1 MTKTAFITGATSGIG
16 KATAKILAK
25 NGINLIITGR
35 RSSLLKELRKQL
47 ITDYSVE
54 IQELCFDVRNKEE
67 VNNAIN
73 NLSSYWGEIDI
84 LVNNAGLAA
93 GLDHIQDGNIDNWE
107 RMIDTNI
114 KGLLYV
120 SRAILPIMVKNGRG
134 HVVNIA
140 STAGKEVYENG
151 NVYCSTKH
159 AVDALSKAMRIDL
172 LADGIKVTSINPG
185 MVETEFSIVRFDGDK
200 EKAKTPY
207 KGIKPLTGEDIAE
220 IIWFA
225 LNRPDHVNIN
235 DIIITAKAQA
245 NSFIVHRKNQGNL

>member
-1 MTKTAFITGATSGIG
+1 MKTAFITGATSGIG
-16 KATAKILAK
+16 KATAEILGE

-35 RSSLLKELRKQL
+35 RESLLKELKENL
-47 ITDYSVE
+47 KKDFPIEVLD
-54 IQELCFDVRNKEE
+54 LCFDVRKKEE
-67 VNNAIN
+67 VNNAIQ
-73 NLSSYWGEIDI
+73 NLDDHWKKIDI
-84 LVNNAGLAA
+84 LINNAGLAA
-93 GLDHIQDGNIDNWE
+93 GLSHIQDGNMDHWE

-120 SRAILPIMVKNGRG
+120 SRAVLPLMIKNGNG

-159 AVDALSKAMRIDL
+159 AVDAISKAMRIDML
-172 LADGIKVTSINPG
+172 VEGIKVTSINPG
-185 MVETEFSIVRFDGDK
+185 LVETEFSIVRFDGDK
-200 EKAKTPY
+200 EKAKIPY
-207 KGIKPLTGEDIAE
+207 KGMKPLTGKDIAE

-235 DIIITAKAQA
+235 DIIITPKAQA
-245 NSFIVHRKNQGNL
+245 NSFYVHRENS

>member
-16 KATAKILAK
+16 KATAQILAK

-35 RSSLLKELRKQL
+35 RSSLLKKLREQL
-47 ITDYSVE
+47 TSDYSVE
-54 IQELCFDVRNKEE
+54 VQELCFDVRNKEE

-73 NLSSYWGEIDI
+73 DLGNHVGKIDI

-159 AVDALSKAMRIDL
+159 AVDAISKAMRIDL
-172 LADGIKVTSINPG
+172 LAEGIKVTSINPG

-200 EKAKTPY
+200 EKAKIPY
-207 KGIKPLTGEDIAE
+207 KGIKPLSGEDIAE

-235 DIIITAKAQA
+235 DIIITPKAQA
-245 NSFIVHRKNQGNL
+245 NSFTVHRKNL